1 MGDKELAQ
9 ERLLAVA
16 QEVDFARRYY
26 AICVPTFSG
35 RPRDD
40 LPATEV
46 AAALEA
52 TGRAFRFNRRE
63 SFYATRERGA
73 PGIGEA
79 LLDQR
84 ALAGLGNVFKSEVCF
99 EERVHP
105 FMPVSALDDA
115 ALLRLVRTARRL
127 LAMNVRES
135 SGWDRATRPGM
146 RTTGRLDS
154 SAGLWVYG
162 RAGKPCRV
170 CGEPVVRQHRGP
182 EARSTFFCPR
192 CQSLPAVLGS
202 AFGERLQT
210 KVISPRV

>member
-73 PGIGEA
+73 PGELGVNLCLKHGVAEFILVARTPAGHVGDA
-79 LLDQR
+79 FT
-84 ALAGLGNVFKSEVCF
+84 ALAANVARRYAPELLRDPPYLRPWF
-99 EERVHP
+99 R
-105 FMPVSALDDA
+105 DA
-115 ALLRLVRTARRL
+115 GELRLVLRYGFGLYADLASRILASGLLSAEAEAGTASDRGHSRRPQGTSHP
-127 LAMNVRES
+127 R
-135 SGWDRATRPGM
+135 RR
-146 RTTGRLDS
+146 GR
-154 SAGLWVYG
+154 
-162 RAGKPCRV
+162 
-170 CGEPVVRQHRGP
+170 
-182 EARSTFFCPR
+182 
-192 CQSLPAVLGS
+192 
-202 AFGERLQT
+202 
-210 KVISPRV
+210 